1 MGQKVNPISMRLST
15 QRNWQS
21 RWIAQRD
28 FARYTVEDIKI
39 RQAVEDL
46 LGFRGG
52 VAKVEI
58 ERPRGELVVNIHTA
72 KPGVV
77 IGRSGSGIDALKK
90 KLAGLTKQK
99 VTINI
104 EEVRSPEL
112 VAQLV
117 AENVASQLERRMAF
131 RRVIKNA
138 VENAIKSG
146 ALGAKVSVSGRLNG
160 AEMARRETAMDGS
173 IPLHT
178 IKANIEYGT
187 AQAKTT
193 YGIIG
198 VKVWIYKGSEQ

>member
-21 RWIAQRD
+21 RWIAPRD

-90 KLAGLTKQK
+90 RLAGLTKQK